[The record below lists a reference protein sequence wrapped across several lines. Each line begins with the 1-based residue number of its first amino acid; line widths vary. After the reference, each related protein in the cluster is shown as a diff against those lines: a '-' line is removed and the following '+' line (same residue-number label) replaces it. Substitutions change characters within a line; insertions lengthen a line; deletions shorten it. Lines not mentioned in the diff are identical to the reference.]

1 MQHPWDSQQ
10 FRNGARAAGRSEK
23 TVEAAIMIARSIK
36 KANPDLPVVL
46 TLHHLSHLCDVS
58 VEFLQDVIFRKVE
71 PYRTFRLQK
80 RGKLNVPA
88 RQFRTISVPEPRLM
102 QAQRWIAQHILNRV
116 TPHDASYA
124 FAKERDLVKSAMKHA
139 GARWLV
145 KIDVRRFF
153 ESISEQQIYFVFR
166 SLGYPALLCFQLA
179 RICTRLPLEEKPYPL
194 SEPGQLPY
202 RRWPQGHLPQGAPTS
217 PMLANLAVHALDVH
231 LSDMCKQLGWTYT
244 RYADDLTFSR
254 IDDVRRS
261 SAMQLVNLVE
271 FALKTFGLT
280 LRHSKTS
287 IAPPR
292 ARKVMLGVLV
302 DRERPRLTRSFR
314 NNLETH
320 LYALTS
326 PKIGARAHM
335 QRRGFASRIG
345 MQRHVAGLLAFAHQ
359 VDRSYA
365 AKQYRL
371 FNAVDWSS

>member
-1 MQHPWDSQQ
+1 MPHPWDSQQ
-10 FRNGARAAGRSEK
+10 FRTGAKAAGRSQE
-23 TVEAAIMIARSIK
+23 TIEAAITIARNIK
-36 KANPDLPVVL
+36 KANSDLPVVL

-58 VEFLQDVIFRKVE
+58 AEFLQDVIFRKVE
-71 PYRTFRLQK
+71 AYRTFRVRK
-80 RGKLNVPA
+80 RGKPKPA
-88 RQFRTISVPEPRLM
+88 RRFRTICVPDQFLM
-102 QAQRWIAQHILNRV
+102 QAQRWIAQHILNTV

-124 FAKERDLVKSAMKHA
+124 FAKDRDLVKSARKHA

-145 KIDVRRFF
+145 KIDVRSFF
-153 ESISEQQIYFVFR
+153 ESISERQVYFVFR

-179 RICTRLPLEEKPYPL
+179 RICTRLPLEGKPRPL
-194 SEPGQLPY
+194 SEPSSLPY

-217 PMLANLAVHALDVH
+217 PMLANLAMHALDVH
-231 LSDMCKQLGWTYT
+231 LSEMCRQLGWTYT
-244 RYADDLTFSR
+244 RYADDLAFSR

-261 SAMQLVNLVE
+261 SAIHLVKLVE
-271 FALKTFGLT
+271 DALNTFGLT
-280 LRHSKTS
+280 VRHSKTS

-320 LYALTS
+320 LYALIS

-359 VDRSYA
+359 VDREYA

-371 FNAVDWSS
+371 FNAIDWNG